1 MAMSSS
7 APTYR
12 PIGEHELVLGLV
24 YGAGADV
31 EPVHRLLAERLQPY
45 GYRLRALHLSDY
57 FPAVLGREPF
67 NRETPNATR
76 DLQNMGDEIRRLTE
90 EKSVLAKLAI
100 FLMAAKR
107 AQGMPST
114 GRVVWLLRSLRRPEE
129 VDELRKLYGP
139 RFILLGVH
147 VPEATRQDTAEE
159 RRQRW
164 ATVTSDPVSVEAAAD
179 LQRDEEDRTVDY
191 GQAMRNTFA
200 QADFFIDARS
210 PTRLGQTLPRTV
222 KLILGEPFV
231 PPQRDEQAMYH
242 AFTAALRSTEMGRQV
257 GAAIVNDAGDL
268 LAVGTNDV
276 PAAGGG
282 LAWSPD
288 QPDSRDFAQGPPI
301 DSNTKWQRIVARELL
316 VRMARCGRLRE
327 EHYTSLGD
335 GELDITEDELDAFL
349 QEVSGTRFSAITE
362 FGRAVHAEMDAL
374 TTAARLGVSVQDA
387 TVVCTTWPC
396 HNCTRHLIAAGVT
409 RVVYIFPY
417 AKSLARDLHREA
429 LVVEPRDPGK
439 IRGKVVF
446 EQFIGVAPR
455 AYRQYFDFGQT
466 DRKNFRGRAMVVPD
480 PSTAVPRVLQDA
492 GPFTF
497 GGPAVPA
504 TRTAE
509 LERQLVVD
517 FRTALDS
524 DPHLNIPTPSEE
536 DDEA

>member
-1 MAMSSS
+1 MSGST
-7 APTYR
+7 PTYQ

-45 GYRLRALHLSDY
+45 GYTLRAVHLSDY

-76 DLQNMGDEIRRLTE
+76 DLQNMGDDLRRLTDD
-90 EKSVLAKLAI
+90 KAVLAKLAT

-107 AQGMPST
+107 AHGMSGP
-114 GRVVWLLRSLRRPEE
+114 GRVAWLLRSLRRPEE

-139 RFILLGVH
+139 RFVLLGVH
-147 VPEATRQDTAEE
+147 VPEAIRQDTAEE

-164 ATVTSDPVSVEAAAD
+164 ATVTTDPVSVEAAAD

-191 GQAMRNTFA
+191 GQAMRKTFA
-200 QADFFIDARS
+200 QSDFFIDARS

-222 KLILGEPFV
+222 KLIFGEPFV
-231 PPQRDEQAMYH
+231 PPQRDEQAMYL
-242 AFTAALRSTEMGRQV
+242 AFTAGLRSSEMGRQV

-288 QPDSRDFAQGPPI
+288 QPDSRDFSQVPPI

-316 VRMARCGRLRE
+316 VRMARRGRLRD
-327 EHYTSLGD
+327 EHYTSFDGD
-335 GELDITEDELDAFL
+335 LDITEDELDAFL
-349 QEVSGTRFSAITE
+349 REVSGTRFSAITE

-396 HNCTRHLIAAGVT
+396 HNCARHLIAAGIT
-409 RVVYIFPY
+409 RVVYVFPY

-429 LVVEPRDPGK
+429 LLIEPREPGK
-439 IRGKVVF
+439 VAGKVVF

-455 AYRQYFDFGQT
+455 VYHQYFDFGQA
-466 DRKNFRGRAMVVPD
+466 DRKSFRGRAMVVPD

-509 LERQLVVD
+509 LERQLVRD
-517 FRTALDS
+517 FLVSLENHPD
-524 DPHLNIPTPSEE
+524 LNIPTPSEE
-536 DDEA
+536 DAEL